1 MTLDST
7 FAALADPT
15 RRGMLERLAAG
26 ELSVTQLAQPFHM
39 SLPAVSKHV
48 RVLERAGLVAREKEG
63 RVYRCRMDATPL
75 ITVARWVAQYR
86 PLWEQQLEALGTYLD
101 VSKGRGER
109 R

>member
-1 MTLDST
+1 
-7 FAALADPT
+7 
-15 RRGMLERLAAG
+15 
-26 ELSVTQLAQPFHM
+26 
-39 SLPAVSKHV
+39 
-48 RVLERAGLVAREKEG
+48 
-63 RVYRCRMDATPL
+63 MDATPL